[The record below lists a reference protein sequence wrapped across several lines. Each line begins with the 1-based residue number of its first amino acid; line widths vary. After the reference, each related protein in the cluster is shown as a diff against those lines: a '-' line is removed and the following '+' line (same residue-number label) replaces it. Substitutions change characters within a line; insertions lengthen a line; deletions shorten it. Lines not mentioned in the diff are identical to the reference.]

1 VAEVVEALRNHIALL
16 IVLSRPQQT
25 MIMMLSRH
33 NASIIHNGVGS
44 SAQESG
50 GGLAAKAVQE
60 PLLQSFWRD
69 PQG

>member
-1 VAEVVEALRNHIALL
+1 
-16 IVLSRPQQT
+16 